1 MSCDQSKFEF
11 KVFEVDALGPVVTR
25 LIRAQQRRQD
35 IKKTYLMMDADMR
48 GGSKDEEERE
58 LEIMIFGLM
67 KY

>member
-48 GGSKDEEERE
+48 GGGARMRKRE
-58 LEIMIFGLM
+58 NWR
-67 KY
+67 